1 MKNKFWL
8 FVIGGGIAV
17 MWYLKNIKNAL
28 TSFSYKII
36 NVKYNA
42 AKTATSFFTKFFAN
56 ANIEICN
63 PTNTNIRINGFY
75 VKFKI
80 HNTNEWLFDIQNN
93 KSFKVGNRQ
102 CIQIPVE
109 LSIDAIKLIESAK
122 KNGKLID
129 WKNPSFIIDYDGHVI
144 VDGVS
149 YPVNDSIKLL

>member
-8 FVIGGGIAV
+8 FIIGGGIAV

-42 AKTATSFFTKFFAN
+42 NKTATSFFTKFFAN
-56 ANIEICN
+56 AIIEICN
-63 PTNTNIRINGFY
+63 PTNSNIRINGFY

-80 HNTNEWLFDIQNN
+80 NGTNEWLFDIQNN

-109 LSIDAIKLIESAK
+109 ISIDAIKIIESAK
-122 KNGKLID
+122 NNGKLID
-129 WKNPSFIIDYDGHVI
+129 WKNPSLIIDYSGYVI

-149 YPVNDSIKLL
+149 YPVNDIIKLL

>member
-8 FVIGGGIAV
+8 FLIGGGIAI
-17 MWYLKNIKNAL
+17 MWYLKSIKSAIS
-28 TSFSYKII
+28 SFSYKII

-42 AKTATSFFTKFFAN
+42 AKTASSFFTKFFAN
-56 ANIEICN
+56 SIIEICN
-63 PTNTNIRINGFY
+63 PANSTIRINGFY

-80 HNTNEWLFDIQNN
+80 QGSNEWLFDIQND

-109 LSIDAIKLIESAK
+109 LSIDAVKIIESAK

-129 WKNPSFIIDYDGHVI
+129 WNHPSFIIDYDGHII
-144 VDGVS
+144 VDGIS